1 MSVVLSVQE
10 VGPCRKQ
17 LKVEIPAE
25 AVAGE
30 TERVVREWGKKTRL
44 PGFRKG
50 HVPPAVV
57 RRRFKQEI
65 EGEVVDRLLPIY
77 WQKARD
83 EGGLEPLA
91 PPEVDEVGTLA
102 EGEPL
107 TFVATVEVRP
117 PIALGD
123 LDGFD
128 LPDPAIEPTDRE
140 IDDALDELRRRVADW
155 REVERPAARG
165 DRATAEIVEVPAGEA
180 TEPAE
185 PAAAEPTE
193 PAAANPVAEPQ
204 TVSVEIGDPGV
215 WEELSLAVTDLAAGQ
230 SGRFVRRPAEGDE
243 APPRSF
249 RVRVTKV
256 EERELPPLDDAFAAR
271 VAKVETLA
279 ELRAQVVAGLTRGK
293 RDERRRA
300 RETALRSQLR
310 ARHPVNLPQGVV
322 RHEVEHLLRDY
333 AEQLGRQGIDPQ
345 KVEIDWQNLGEQV
358 RPEAERRV
366 HDRLLLDAV
375 ADHESIVVGDDELEA
390 AVATLARAQG
400 INPGLLR
407 SRLVEGGRLDGL
419 RSDLR
424 RAGAV
429 RHLLGEQPAADA
441 ADAGDAA
448 EHLGT
453 ATTGAAAGGEDPDR

>member
-17 LKVEIPAE
+17 LKVEIPAD

-65 EGEVVDRLLPIY
+65 ESEVVERLLPLF
-77 WQKARD
+77 WQRARE

-91 PPEVDEVGTLA
+91 APEIDEVGTLA

-117 PIALGD
+117 PISLGD

-128 LPDPAIEPTDRE
+128 LPDPATEPTDRE
-140 IDDALDELRRRVADW
+140 TDEALDELRRRVADW

-165 DRATAEIVEVPAGEA
+165 DRVTAEIVEVPAGEGV
-180 TEPAE
+180 EPAE
-185 PAAAEPTE
+185 PDAADSAAPATPVAPATE
-193 PAAANPVAEPQ
+193 PQPV
-204 TVSVEIGDPGV
+204 TVEVGDPNV
-215 WEELSLAVTDLAAGQ
+215 WEELSLAVTGLAAGQ
-230 SGRFVRRPAEGDE
+230 SGRFVRRPAEGDD
-243 APPRSF
+243 ASPRSF
-249 RVRVTKV
+249 RVRTTKV
-256 EERELPPLDDAFAAR
+256 EERDLPPLDDAFAAR

-279 ELRAQVVAGLTRGK
+279 ELRAQAVAGLAASK
-293 RDERRRA
+293 RDERRRV
-300 RETALRSQLR
+300 RETALRDQLR

-333 AEQLGRQGIDPQ
+333 AEQLGRQGVDPQ
-345 KVEIDWQNLGEQV
+345 KVQIDWQNLGEQV

-375 ADHESIVVGDDELEA
+375 ADHASIVVGDDEVEA
-390 AVATLARAQG
+390 AITTLARVQG
-400 INPGLLR
+400 TNPGLLR
-407 SRLVEGGRLDGL
+407 ARLVEAGRIEGL

-424 RAGAV
+424 RSRAV
-429 RHLLGEQPAADA
+429 RHLLGEDPAADA
-441 ADAGDAA
+441 ADAADTA
-448 EHLGT
+448 EQLAT
-453 ATTGAAAGGEDPDR
+453 AETTP